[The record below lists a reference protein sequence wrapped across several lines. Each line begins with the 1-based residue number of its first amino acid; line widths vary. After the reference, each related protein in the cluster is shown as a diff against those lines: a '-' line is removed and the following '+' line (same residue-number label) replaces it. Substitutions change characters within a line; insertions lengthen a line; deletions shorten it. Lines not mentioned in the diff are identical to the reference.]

1 MSKAKTLPLGVA
13 ILPPSHTLKPAPR
26 QEGGDSGGGSGDR
39 APALPVPQLARWV
52 CPQRVRPGSRPS
64 PPARGRPEGV
74 RAPDGRVRRRAVR
87 TRTRTVQ
94 RREDRATEDRAAAA
108 ACTPKPGGR
117 PRCSGTVI
125 ASNQNLAA
133 LQGKWPG
140 ALWPQAPTLCDPGC
154 AGRPPRPL

>member
-1 MSKAKTLPLGVA
+1 M
-13 ILPPSHTLKPAPR
+13 
-26 QEGGDSGGGSGDR
+26 
-39 APALPVPQLARWV
+39 

-87 TRTRTVQ
+87 ARTRTVQ

-108 ACTPKPGGR
+108 ACTPKSGGR

-133 LQGKWPG
+133 PQGKWPG
-140 ALWPQAPTLCDPGC
+140 ALWPQAPALCDPGC
-154 AGRPPRPL
+154 AGRPPRPLRAPRPRRGCGSLSQASGGSVTVLEGSRSRFSALGTGAMVKGGPRRP